1 MATTK
6 KKELPAQKAFDTF
19 LTKFEKT
26 FGAETLVVAEKDAD
40 KPYEVISSGSLDID
54 DASGVGGYV
63 RGRLIEI
70 WGNEAA
76 GKSTLAMMACAE
88 AQKAY
93 PNLHTGWIDMEH
105 VFDKPW
111 ARDHGIDLTR
121 HHIFTPDSAED
132 VADAMKELLMSG
144 LFSMVVLDSIGA
156 MLPEAEKEK
165 DADKAVMAAQAK
177 IVTRMVKIAAVVSY
191 QTGAIPLF
199 INQVRANLGYGADTI
214 TGGGFALKHAT
225 TMRLKVSRTQTDPF
239 KATVNGKS
247 EIVGHEIKVNF
258 ERNKVASP
266 HRTATLSLFN
276 YPTEK
281 YGPIGLDKVD
291 EAVTVGIRRGAIVQ
305 SGGWFT
311 LPTGEQVQGRPAVVD
326 ALRADAAVVEMVR
339 DRVIALNAG
348 EVIIDDHEADLAE
361 LEAVEE

>member
-1 MATTK
+1 MPKTK
-6 KKELPAQKAFDTF
+6 LPAQSEFDKFLTGFEKAFG
-19 LTKFEKT
+19 K
-26 FGAETLVVAEKDAD
+26 ETLVVAEKDAD
-40 KPYEVISSGSLDID
+40 KPYEVISSGSMDID

-76 GKSTLAMMACAE
+76 GKSTLALMAVAE

-111 ARDHGIDLTR
+111 ARDHGVDLTR

-177 IVTRMVKIAAVVSY
+177 IVTRMVKIAAVVAY

-199 INQVRANLGYGADTI
+199 INQVRANLGYGADTM

-225 TMRLKVSRTQTDPF
+225 TMRLKVSRTSSDPF
-239 KATVNGKS
+239 KAPVNGKT

-258 ERNKVASP
+258 ERNKVSSP

-291 EAVTVGIRRGAIVQ
+291 EAVTVGIRRGAIEQ
-305 SGGWFT
+305 NGGWYI
-311 LPTGEQVQGRPAVVD
+311 LPTGEKVNGRDAVVE
-326 ALRADAAVVEMVR
+326 ALRADPTVVDLVR
-339 DRVIALNAG
+339 ERVIALNAA
-348 EVIIDDHEADLAE
+348 EVIIDDHEADLAALDGAE
-361 LEAVEE
+361 